1 MCIWGSI
8 AYVKYHGNSLNYVS
22 QAGEQMAAKATPEQ
36 VAEFIT
42 TIGFGQYAKFF
53 LDDEMDGEMML
64 DAKDSDLPDQVDS
77 RLHRVKIIALFRS
90 TFAGTKKTRLLKFCD

>member
-1 MCIWGSI
+1 
-8 AYVKYHGNSLNYVS
+8 
-22 QAGEQMAAKATPEQ
+22 MAAKATPEQ

-77 RLHRVKIIALFRS
+77 RLHQVKIIALFRS
-90 TFAGTKKTRLLKFCD
+90 TFTGTKKTRFVISKGRGSWLLVTNNMSLRCENHDTYI